1 MPEGLKSGPSKPSS
15 KKHSWGWDYDGS
27 AKPKPTDF
35 EKEQRRAN
43 FLNLMMKLKRWDKEN
58 RPKQQDPGYV
68 TPDHIPG
75 KIQKGVSAGVS
86 GLASLFKGKE
96 KTDPHAEWMETQMG
110 IWSAK
115 DKGLKKGKLTDL
127 EKALA
132 GMPQISKRPTNWNEM
147 TDEQRA
153 QWGLP
158 NEAKMRRLRKNVDE
172 QNKMR
177 RALGMEEITYPDYQD
192 IPEDPGPGDEEQL
205 ADLEK
210 EIRKM
215 QVLHTPPSNWENL
228 SDEEKA
234 QYTLT
239 NEARMRGLRDLVD
252 RSNVIRARLGLSK
265 IEYPEYRD
273 PTHGGIDESRSRAD
287 ILRDMGLRVPSSV
300 SKPDEQPLNATS
312 EDLYA
317 MYDVPYKSVSKST
330 PSQQVVPAGQKG
342 LPNVSRIIAAL
353 NKMFGSADQILTENE
368 LEYLK
373 KYGELPESAKNKIKQ
388 AGR

>member
-1 MPEGLKSGPSKPSS
+1 MPEGLKSGPSIPSS
-15 KKHSWGWDYDGS
+15 GRWNYTGS

-35 EKEQRRAN
+35 EKAQRRAD
-43 FLNLMMKLKRWDKEN
+43 FLNLMMKLKRWAKEN
-58 RPKQQDPGYV
+58 KPIEKNKPKGYV

-86 GLASLFKGKE
+86 GLAGLFKGKE
-96 KTDPHAEWMETQMG
+96 KTDPHAEWMETQMAL
-110 IWSAK
+110 WSAK
-115 DKGLKKGKLTDL
+115 DKGLKQGKLTDL

-215 QVLHTPPSNWENL
+215 QVLHSPPSNWDEL
-228 SDEEKA
+228 SSKEKA

-239 NEARMRGLRDLVD
+239 NEARMRGLRDLVN
-252 RSNVIRARLGLSK
+252 RSNVIRERLGLAK
-265 IEYPEYRD
+265 IDYPEYRD
-273 PTHGGIDESRSRAD
+273 PTTGGIDESRSRAD
-287 ILRDMGLRVPSSV
+287 ILRDMGYSVPSSV
-300 SKPDEQPLNATS
+300 SKPDEQPLNMTS

-317 MYDVPYKSVSKST
+317 KHGVTKKVSKST
-330 PSQQVVPAGQKG
+330 PSQTVVPAGQKG
-342 LPNVSRIIAAL
+342 LPDVSRIIAAL

-368 LEYLK
+368 LEWLK